1 MIKVESVIV
10 VEGKYDKIRLEN
22 IIDGTIISTDG
33 FGIFKNKEL
42 LNLLRRLADTKG
54 LIILTDSDSAGFM
67 IRSFLCGAIDN
78 SKVKH
83 VYIPEIL
90 GKEKRK
96 AKSSAEGLLGVEG
109 INDEVIKA
117 AFEKAGIINSKPQDN
132 CRKIEKLDLYELGF
146 VGKSDSEAK
155 RKALLKALEL
165 PSKLSSN
172 RLLEVLNILYSYEE
186 FIKIAN
192 EVK

>member
-83 VYIPEIL
+83 VYIPEIF

-96 AKSSAEGLLGVEG
+96 AKASAEGLLGVEG
-109 INDEVIKA
+109 INDEIIEN
-117 AFEKAGIINSKPQDN
+117 AFKKAGILNSKSQGG
-132 CRKIEKLDLYELGF
+132 CRKIEKIDLYELGF
-146 VGKSDSEAK
+146 VGKNDSEAK

-192 EVK
+192 EVI